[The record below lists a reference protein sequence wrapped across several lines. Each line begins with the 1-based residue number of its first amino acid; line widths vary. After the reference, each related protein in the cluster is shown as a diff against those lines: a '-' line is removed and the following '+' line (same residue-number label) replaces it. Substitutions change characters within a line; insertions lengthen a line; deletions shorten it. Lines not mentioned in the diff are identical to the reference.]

1 MDGRASTRP
10 SIKTKT
16 LITMKIGI
24 INPDNNAF
32 ISVNRWKEDPEPKRA
47 DLIAIIN
54 NEGTP
59 LVVAK
64 KYLPRKATYG
74 KAQSMIDRFKVKSTG
89 LRFRHPTRKECLDIY
104 DASLTD
110 EFKDALELLHGNL
123 LQNAEI
129 WTLDIIEGE
138 NGIFNWTFNMLFGTL
153 NYEGEMFKAEI
164 LPVLCDCQ
172 ETMIP

>member
-16 LITMKIGI
+16 IITMKIGI
-24 INPDNNAF
+24 INPDNNTF
-32 ISVNRWKEDPEPKRA
+32 TSVDQWKKDPEPKRA
-47 DLIAIIN
+47 NLIAIIN
-54 NEGTP
+54 NEANH
-59 LVVAK
+59 LVFAK
-64 KYLPRKATYG
+64 KYLPRKTTYG
-74 KAQSMIDRFKVKSTG
+74 KVQSMIDRFGAKGADLK
-89 LRFRHPTRKECLDIY
+89 FRLPTRKECLDIY

-123 LQNAEI
+123 LQNTEI
-129 WTLDIIEGE
+129 WTQDLIEDTEGV
-138 NGIFNWTFNMLFGTL
+138 FNWTFNMLFGTL
-153 NYEGEMFKAEI
+153 NFEGELFKAGI

>member
-1 MDGRASTRP
+1 
-10 SIKTKT
+10 
-16 LITMKIGI
+16 MKIGI

-32 ISVNRWKEDPEPKRA
+32 ISVNQWKEDPEPKRA

-74 KAQSMIDRFKVKSTG
+74 KAQSMIERFKVKGTS
-89 LRFRHPTRKECLDIY
+89 LRFRLPTRKECLDIY
-104 DASLTD
+104 DASMTD

-123 LQNAEI
+123 LPGELMENAEI
-129 WTLDIIEGE
+129 WTQDIIERE
-138 NGIFNWTFNMLFGTL
+138 KGIFNWTFNMLFGTL
-153 NYEGEMFKAEI
+153 NYEGELFKAEI
-164 LPVLCDCQ
+164 LPVLRDCQ